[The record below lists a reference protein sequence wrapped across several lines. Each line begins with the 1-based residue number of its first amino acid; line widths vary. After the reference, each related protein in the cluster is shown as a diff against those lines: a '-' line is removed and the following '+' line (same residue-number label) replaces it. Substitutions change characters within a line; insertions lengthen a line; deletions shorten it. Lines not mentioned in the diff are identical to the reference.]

1 MSKATTRFVVAASLL
16 AALAVPSWAQ
26 STPWQI
32 DPAHSVAQ
40 FSVRH
45 MMISNI
51 KGEFSK
57 LAGVVN
63 LDEKDPTRSTV
74 EVSIDTTTINTRVP
88 KRDADLRGANF
99 LDVEKYPTMTFRSK
113 RIVAVDPGRYKL
125 TGDLTIHGVTRE
137 VTFDVEGPTPA
148 IKDPHGNVR
157 VGASATAK
165 ISRKDFGLTWNA
177 PLESGGVVVG
187 DDVTITVDVELVKKA
202 APAPAK
208 SGN

>member
-1 MSKATTRFVVAASLL
+1 MSKIITRFVVASALL
-16 AALAVPSWAQ
+16 VALAVPLLAQ
-26 STPWQI
+26 STLWQI

-45 MMISNI
+45 MMISNV

-63 LDEKDPTRSTV
+63 LDEKDLTRSTI

-99 LDVEKYPTMTFRSK
+99 LDVEKYPSMTFRSK
-113 RIVAVDPGRYKL
+113 RIVAGGPDRWKL

-157 VGASATAK
+157 VGAAATAK
-165 ISRKDFGLTWNA
+165 ISRKDFGLTWN
-177 PLESGGVVVG
+177 PMLDSGGAVVG
-187 DDVTITVDVELVKKA
+187 DEVTIMVDLELVKKL

>member
-1 MSKATTRFVVAASLL
+1 MSKATTRFVVAAALL

-26 STPWQI
+26 STLWQI

-45 MMISNI
+45 MMISNV

-63 LDEKDPTRSTV
+63 LDEKDLTRSTV

-113 RIVAVDPGRYKL
+113 RIVAGDSGRYKL
-125 TGDLTIHGVTRE
+125 TGDLTIHGASRE

-148 IKDPHGNVR
+148 IKDPGGNLR
-157 VGASATAK
+157 VGAAATAK
-165 ISRKDFGLTWNA
+165 INRKDFGLIWNA
-177 PLESGGVVVG
+177 VLESGGAVVG
-187 DDVTITVDVELVKKA
+187 DEVMITVDLELVKKP
-202 APAPAK
+202 APAPAN
-208 SGN
+208 GN